1 MKAHATRLFLATV
14 TLSGMLVVLT
24 SEPASAADCT
34 GSADLFAVHE
44 TCKYSADEARD
55 FFASGDGHVY
65 GVTPAC
71 AIGGNATCA
80 QQDHCFDPDGT
91 EKVWYV
97 IFRDGEEIGRTC
109 LADNEAASLGQIT
122 PGLVRREFERLTW
135 QSSELA
141 VQPPDG
147 VTLVGFESNFFTT
160 NTGPTAQAVT
170 LLGRRI
176 QIEATPTSY
185 VWHFGDES
193 TETTSTPGAAYPQLL
208 VTHRYQHIGKVQPSV
223 DTVYAGRYRVGTGPW
238 RAIPGTLTVTG
249 QQQELEVREAR
260 GVLVGH

>member
-1 MKAHATRLFLATV
+1 VKHVLIRLLVAAVGLAG
-14 TLSGMLVVLT
+14 LLVGITASPALAC
-24 SEPASAADCT
+24 PGHASANFE
-34 GSADLFAVHE
+34 SAESTCVFTAAE
-44 TCKYSADEARD
+44 TRE
-55 FFASGDGHVY
+55 FFGSGDGHDY
-65 GVTPAC
+65 AISLAC
-71 AIGGNATCA
+71 EVGGSATCLRGA
-80 QQDHCFDPDGT
+80 TCGSTLPGQLYD
-91 EKVWYV
+91 V
-97 IFRDGEEIGRTC
+97 FRDGDLIGQTC
-109 LADNEAASLGQIT
+109 LSAGDVTSLGQIT
-122 PGLVRREFERLTW
+122 PRLVRREFERLTW
-135 QSSELA
+135 PSSELA

-160 NTGPTAQAVT
+160 NTTPTTQTVT

-176 QIEATPTSY
+176 TIEATPTSY
-185 VWHFGDES
+185 AWHFGDES